1 MNSLNSVS
9 SVHFVIFYLP
19 ASDLKPK
26 YYNTQYLK
34 AFEKTR
40 LLNVRL
46 HNLLLS
52 AEVDGM
58 DGTCSTHGGDDKYIQ
73 NFGRKT

>member
-19 ASDLKPK
+19 TSDQKPK

-34 AFEKTR
+34 AFKKT
-40 LLNVRL
+40 
-46 HNLLLS
+46 NLLLS

-58 DGTCSTHGGDDKYIQ
+58 NGTCSTHGGDDKYIQ
-73 NFGRKT
+73 HFGRKT